1 MAYQHIQVIALT
13 PTTGAEIRGVD
24 LARPMPGPV
33 LAEVWEA
40 LRQHLFVYF
49 RDQKLDADSFGAFGR
64 QLGHL
69 HEEPF
74 IPKLE
79 GKEGIH
85 HFRGVNANQLT
96 VQNLRWHVDH
106 SYAAQPTKAAAL
118 YAVDVP
124 AAGGDTLFANM
135 YSAYAALSPEMKRIL
150 DPLYA
155 VHDILRYGL
164 SSGHHSLATTQ
175 QIDMLK
181 QMREKFPQ
189 VEHPVVCRHPETG
202 RPYLFVNP
210 CWVTGI
216 RGLTADES
224 RPLLEFLHAHTTK
237 PEFQCRFHWE
247 NGTVG
252 VWDNRCV
259 LHSPIGDHIGRRAML
274 RVAIGADTAPLAWQ
288 QAA

>member
-1 MAYQHIQVIALT
+1 MGYQHIEVIPLT

-24 LARPMPGPV
+24 LSKPMPAPV
-33 LAEVWEA
+33 LAEVWTA
-40 LRQHLFVYF
+40 LRDHLMVFF
-49 RDQKLDADSFGAFGR
+49 RGQKLDADSFGAFGR
-64 QLGHL
+64 QLGEL

-85 HFRGVNANQLT
+85 HFRGVDPNKLT
-96 VQNLRWHVDH
+96 VQTLKWHVDH
-106 SYAAQPTKAAAL
+106 SYAVQPTKAAAL

-124 AAGGDTLFANM
+124 ASGGDTLFANM
-135 YSAYAALSPEMKRIL
+135 YSAYAALSPEMKRIV

-155 VHDILRYGL
+155 VHDILHYGI
-164 SSGHHSLATTQ
+164 SSGHHSLATPK

-181 QMREKFPQ
+181 VMREKFPQ
-189 VEHPVVCRHPETG
+189 VEHPIVCRHPETDK
-202 RPYLFVNP
+202 PYLFINP
-210 CWVTGI
+210 CWVSGI

-224 RPLLEFLHAHTTK
+224 RGLLEFLNAHTTK

-252 VWDNRCV
+252 MWDNRCV

-274 RVAIGADTAPLAWQ
+274 RLAIGADEAPLPYRK
-288 QAA
+288 AA

>member
-1 MAYQHIQVIALT
+1 MGYQHIDVIALT

-24 LARPMPGPV
+24 LSKPIPAPV
-33 LAEVWEA
+33 LGEIWAA
-40 LRQHLFVYF
+40 LRQHLMVYF
-49 RDQKLDADSFGAFGR
+49 RAQKLDADSFGAFGR
-64 QLGHL
+64 QLGPL

-85 HFRGVNANQLT
+85 HFRGVDPNRLT
-96 VQNLRWHVDH
+96 VQALRWHVDH

-124 AAGGDTLFANM
+124 SSGGDTLFANM

-150 DPLYA
+150 DHLYA
-155 VHDILRYGL
+155 VHDILHYAL
-164 SSGHHSLATTQ
+164 SSGHHSLATTK

-181 QMREKFPQ
+181 AMREKFPQ
-189 VEHPVVCRHPETG
+189 VEHPVVCSHPETG
-202 RPYLFVNP
+202 KPYLFINP

-216 RGLTADES
+216 RGMTADES
-224 RPLLEFLHAHTTK
+224 RGLLEFLNDHTTK
-237 PEFQCRFHWE
+237 PEFQCRLHWE

-252 VWDNRCV
+252 MWDNRCV

-274 RVAIGADTAPLAWQ
+274 RLAIGAEAAPLPYS